1 MSHVVIWP
9 VTIRII
15 MALRD
20 REGQMYPDILTNYM
34 QYYNNNECIMCK
46 CYPDKW
52 KDKPAPVIIPLLTIL
67 KGDLT
72 QCVRTYMTC
81 TCLVSNALNA
91 VQDTSGS
98 CMI

>member
-1 MSHVVIWP
+1 MLSLVNITEMNMCMRCCQVCRGPVSHVIWP
-9 VTIRII
+9 VTRIT

-52 KDKPAPVIIPLLTIL
+52 KDKPVIIPLLTRL
-67 KGDLT
+67 
-72 QCVRTYMTC
+72 
-81 TCLVSNALNA
+81 
-91 VQDTSGS
+91 
-98 CMI
+98 

>member
-1 MSHVVIWP
+1 MRCQCCQVCRGSVSHVIWP
-9 VTIRII
+9 VTRIT

-52 KDKPAPVIIPLLTIL
+52 KYKPVPVIIPLLTRL
-67 KGDLT
+67 
-72 QCVRTYMTC
+72 
-81 TCLVSNALNA
+81 
-91 VQDTSGS
+91 
-98 CMI
+98 

>member
-1 MSHVVIWP
+1 MLSLVNITEMNMCMRSQCCQVCRGPVSHVIWP
-9 VTIRII
+9 VTRIT

-52 KDKPAPVIIPLLTIL
+52 KDKPVPVIIPLLTRL
-67 KGDLT
+67 
-72 QCVRTYMTC
+72 
-81 TCLVSNALNA
+81 
-91 VQDTSGS
+91 
-98 CMI
+98 

>member
-34 QYYNNNECIMCK
+34 QY
-46 CYPDKW
+46 
-52 KDKPAPVIIPLLTIL
+52 
-67 KGDLT
+67 
-72 QCVRTYMTC
+72 
-81 TCLVSNALNA
+81 
-91 VQDTSGS
+91 
-98 CMI
+98 